1 MIYLQQVLRTFG
13 NEVNAICS
21 CLLISEELL
30 VMICA
35 AEAAGESLSMI
46 WEQGFVFFFNFLCS
60 EELLSAFAHQYF
72 HPKL

>member
-1 MIYLQQVLRTFG
+1 MIYLQQVLRALG

-35 AEAAGESLSMI
+35 AEAAGESLRMI
-46 WEQGFVFFFNFLCS
+46 WGQGFGFFFFNF
-60 EELLSAFAHQYF
+60 FV
-72 HPKL
+72 